1 MLIKNQVISGD
12 YENRLVDIGGW
23 TASFLIIRKDAITKL
38 AKITKDTVQSY
49 RLISSESEIKG
60 SSFFKRAA
68 VGTLVLGPL
77 GLLAG
82 LTAKEREIYYV
93 KVFFKDGKESIMALD
108 DNYYKILTSSLSIKD
123 TKSQDTSEKLEDL
136 KLIYNDLDLPYS
148 DRKPTKQSIAKQL
161 KESNKQLKESNKKEI
176 EEANARKAKNNKL
189 YLEKS
194 QKLNEMLS
202 EKIIDQD
209 EFVELMSGLLDKY
222 K

>member
-1 MLIKNQVISGD
+1 MSIKNQVISGD
-12 YENRLVDIGGW
+12 YENNIVVEGGW
-23 TASFLIIRKDAITKL
+23 TASFLVIRGFMGVK
-38 AKITKDTVQSY
+38 AKITKDTLHSY
-49 RLISSESEIKG
+49 EIVKSETELKG
-60 SSFFKRAA
+60 SSTLTRAA
-68 VGTLVLGPL
+68 VGAALVGPL

-82 LTAKEREIYYV
+82 LTAKKRDLYYV
-93 KVFFKDGKESIMALD
+93 KVFFKDGKKSTMILAEDL
-108 DNYYKILTSSLSIKD
+108 YKILVSLSSED

-176 EEANARKAKNNKL
+176 EEENARKAMNNKL